1 MLSLFSCTIALL
13 TTNIKMSIKDIN
25 WHFQWLLKD
34 CKVRKPST
42 NNGGWC
48 TDCPIYFKI
57 FSSTVS
63 QRKWPNSEL
72 LNSQLDSWKLGKLFP
87 LSDGFHKSND
97 KRVTT
102 THHSYKIFFNCY
114 FFDFYLIFGCR
125 PVAVGVVCVPI
136 LLSPWQYPVNTL
148 LWPVMSWSLGIP
160 DTALM
165 RGSHLIE
172 Q

>member
-1 MLSLFSCTIALL
+1 
-13 TTNIKMSIKDIN
+13 MSIKDIN

-42 NNGGWC
+42 NNGEVQ
-48 TDCPIYFKI
+48 IVQSISKYFPQQ
-57 FSSTVS
+57 FPRGSGQT
-63 QRKWPNSEL
+63 

-136 LLSPWQYPVNTL
+136 LLSPWQYPINTL
-148 LWPVMSWSLGIP
+148 LWPVMSWSLGTP

>member
-34 CKVRKPST
+34 CAVRKPNVQT
-42 NNGGWC
+42 MV
-48 TDCPIYFKI
+48 CPKYFKM

-72 LNSQLDSWKLGKLFP
+72 MNSQLDSWKLGKLFP
-87 LSDGFHKSND
+87 LCDGFHKSND

-102 THHSYKIFFNCY
+102 TTHRSYKIFFNCY
-114 FFDFYLIFGCR
+114 FFDFYLIFGWR

-136 LLSPWQYPVNTL
+136 LVSPWQYPINTL
-148 LWPVMSWSLGIP
+148 LWPAMSWSLGTP
-160 DTALM
+160 DTTLM